1 MSQDFLP
8 LFQDSLLKLD
18 ELTQLVENNVNERET
33 FSSNLKTK
41 LSEIN
46 DRLAL
51 FSNEINDLKKL
62 VNNLMAKVK
71 TNNGV
76 ITELRNELKNRLQNI
91 NEADKNT
98 SQVVDMKAKEITN
111 LNETIQKLQNEINDL
126 KTSGDNNNK
135 GLISQKESEIAEL
148 NQSINYLRNQGSDY
162 YNQLEAAKRHLE
174 DQNQSLNS
182 KISVATEII
191 NKATLAMEKL
201 LNAAPDLKTRQEV
214 NSILAS
220 IESNLKSME
229 DINLELKKSSNN
241 DDNFNTIKEGS
252 DNFAFGG
259 RMTRKKRKR
268 RKNKKQKGGFT
279 YKTNY
284 KRKSISSRT
293 NTLKKSSKS
302 NSNRNTR

>member
-111 LNETIQKLQNEINDL
+111 LKKFTK
-126 KTSGDNNNK
+126 
-135 GLISQKESEIAEL
+135 
-148 NQSINYLRNQGSDY
+148 
-162 YNQLEAAKRHLE
+162 
-174 DQNQSLNS
+174 
-182 KISVATEII
+182 
-191 NKATLAMEKL
+191 
-201 LNAAPDLKTRQEV
+201 V
-214 NSILAS
+214 NI
-220 IESNLKSME
+220 
-229 DINLELKKSSNN
+229 
-241 DDNFNTIKEGS
+241 
-252 DNFAFGG
+252 
-259 RMTRKKRKR
+259 
-268 RKNKKQKGGFT
+268 
-279 YKTNY
+279 
-284 KRKSISSRT
+284 
-293 NTLKKSSKS
+293 
-302 NSNRNTR
+302 

>member
-1 MSQDFLP
+1 MSQDFLN
-8 LFQDSLLKLD
+8 LFENSLLKLD
-18 ELTQLVENNVNERET
+18 ELTELVENNVKERES

-51 FSNEINDLKKL
+51 FSNEINDLKNL

-76 ITELRNELKNRLQNI
+76 ITELRDELKNRLQNI
-91 NEADKNT
+91 NDANQTT

-135 GLISQKESEIAEL
+135 GLISQKETEIAEL

-162 YNQLEAAKRHLE
+162 YNQLEAAKKKLE
-174 DQNQSLNS
+174 DENERLNS
-182 KISVATEII
+182 KISAATKII
-191 NKATLAMEKL
+191 NKATLAMENL
-201 LNAAPDLKTRQEV
+201 LNAAPNLKTQQEV

-241 DDNFNTIKEGS
+241 DNFNTIKKGS
-252 DNFAFGG
+252 DDFAFGG

-279 YKTNY
+279 YKINS
-284 KRKSISSRT
+284 KRKSITSHSNSLR
-293 NTLKKSSKS
+293 KGSKSSSK
-302 NSNRNTR
+302 RNTR

>member
-1 MSQDFLP
+1 MSQDFLN
-8 LFQDSLLKLD
+8 LFENSLLKLD
-18 ELTQLVENNVNERET
+18 ELTELVENNVKERES

-46 DRLAL
+46 NRLAL
-51 FSNEINDLKKL
+51 FSNEINDLKNL

-76 ITELRNELKNRLQNI
+76 ITELRDELKNRLQNI
-91 NEADKNT
+91 NDANQTT

-135 GLISQKESEIAEL
+135 GLISQKETELAEL

-162 YNQLEAAKRHLE
+162 YNQLEAAKKKLE
-174 DQNQSLNS
+174 DENERLNS
-182 KISVATEII
+182 KISAATKII
-191 NKATLAMEKL
+191 NKATLAMENL
-201 LNAAPDLKTRQEV
+201 LNAAPNLKTQQEV

-241 DDNFNTIKEGS
+241 DNFNTIKKGFDDFS
-252 DNFAFGG
+252 LGG

-268 RKNKKQKGGFT
+268 RKNKKQKGGFI
-279 YKTNY
+279 YKINS
-284 KRKSISSRT
+284 KRKSIVSQT
-293 NTLKKSSKS
+293 NTLKKTSKSSSK
-302 NSNRNTR
+302 RNTR